1 MSEHVTKKRAPDA
14 VVLGQ
19 CAQCGGPVTTKA
31 RVEAASGV
39 FCSEDCREKYD
50 AFRERATA
58 YEDRPHRAPINWKFT
73 AIRWVRKLI
82 GLTIVFVLLGCVALL
97 FKIPVLLPFYR
108 GVLNVLGW

>member
-1 MSEHVTKKRAPDA
+1 MSDEGKIRAPDA
-14 VVLGQ
+14 IVLGQ

-39 FCSEDCREKYD
+39 FCSQDCLEKYE

-58 YEDRPHRAPINWKFT
+58 YENRPRKAPINWKFT
-73 AIRWVRKLI
+73 LIRWARRLI
-82 GLTIVFVLLGCVALL
+82 GLAFVFTLLGAAALY

-108 GVLNVLGW
+108 GVLSALGW